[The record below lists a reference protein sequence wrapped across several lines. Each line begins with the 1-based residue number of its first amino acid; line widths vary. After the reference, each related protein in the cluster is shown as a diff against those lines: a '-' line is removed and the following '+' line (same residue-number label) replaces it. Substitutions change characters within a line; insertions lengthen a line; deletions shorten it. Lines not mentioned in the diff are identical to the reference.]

1 MAFSPVE
8 PIRDTPPPPDVAPE
22 RRTRTRPVPGMTGVG
37 NQQAPATMVA
47 VMAQDNQK
55 TTNQPKKMPPDLQDV
70 EPGSDAD
77 ATPLPEVGKTPPDP
91 NKSSDGNT
99 KAE

>member
-1 MAFSPVE
+1 
-8 PIRDTPPPPDVAPE
+8 
-22 RRTRTRPVPGMTGVG
+22 MTGVG
-37 NQQAPATMVA
+37 NRWARATMVA

-77 ATPLPEVGKTPPDP
+77 ATLYQRSGRRHLTLQA
-91 NKSSDGNT
+91 SDDNT
-99 KAE
+99 KVE